1 MLSMIV
7 AVADDLAIGRK
18 NGLPWHLSGDL
29 KRFKAITSGHPIV
42 MGENTFI
49 SLGRVLPKRQHY
61 VLTWNKDFTVEH
73 ERVHVYHDLMDIV
86 PMAKES
92 EDEWFIIGG
101 ASIYKASLDLVDRLY
116 LTKVH
121 TTVPDADAF
130 FPEFKEEEWEVLSRS
145 EIQQDDEN
153 GPCYEYI
160 DLKRKA

>member
-29 KRFKAITSGHPIV
+29 KRFKAITSGHPII

-61 VLTWNKDFTVEH
+61 VLSWNENFSVDH
-73 ERVHVYHDLMDIV
+73 ERVHVYRDLMDVV

-92 EDEWFIIGG
+92 DDEWFIIGG

-130 FPEFKEEEWEVLSRS
+130 FPEFKEDEWEVLSVS
-145 EIQQDDEN
+145 EMQQDDEN

-160 DLKRKA
+160 DLKRK